1 MSHFLKTPGRIMRW
15 LTWLAVFLVAISII
29 GFLLLPWLARPQLEK
44 ALSSALHRPTTVAG
58 MAFNPF
64 TLQVRLDGVDVRE
77 HNKTVLSAAHMTANL
92 DWASV
97 WRRGPVLSALT
108 LDQPYVWV
116 QRVSGQQY
124 NWSDLL
130 KPSPQPKKDEGT
142 LRFALYN
149 ISLNNGRID
158 FDDRVVNKTSQV
170 TAINLGIP
178 FISSLPVY
186 VETVVEPHLAFRLNG
201 SPFDIRG
208 KTTPFENNRQT
219 TVDLKVD
226 GLDIPAYLQYV
237 PVELGL
243 RLPAAKFD
251 SQLQLVFRQEN
262 NQPQLRLT
270 GAAQLRDVNLT
281 DTQGQPLLV
290 LPRMRTVLADVRP
303 LAGVYHLQSIETEGL
318 HLTVTHAA
326 DGSLNWTR
334 ALNPP
339 GASAT
344 KAQARPAS
352 GAASAAAAEAEH
364 DEKSTTPDVQIAS
377 VALHKSRVDW
387 QDDSVKPTF
396 SASLDP
402 LDLTLQHVALA
413 GKQPATVQL
422 SASTAAGEKITQ
434 QGTLTLQPLAVE
446 SELSISALALP
457 RYQPYVAPYI
467 NGAITNGTFD
477 WHGKLHYGDGGAL
490 RVEGV
495 DTALNN
501 LRLDLTNSK
510 DGSLQIG
517 KFSLTGAA
525 FDLAEQRYHLGQ
537 VALADPVW
545 NASRGTDGQIDWT
558 RLVKPQPAMAARAH
572 SSNSSAPNKPLRVTA
587 SGIAVSNYTSR
598 FVDHQLP
605 KLPPLT
611 LKSLSLQTGPID
623 YPSATPT
630 EIKLQALGGKG
641 GKYDVSGSVANTPA
655 AGKLKLDLQNVD
667 VGYGQAYFSQW
678 LNVTVPTI
686 KVSVKGDLVFG
697 TARGFTG
704 SYKGN
709 VRVTDLYSLDKVTGE
724 DFLKWKSL
732 DVNGIDARFDPMR
745 VDIKTIS
752 LQNFYSRLVLYPD
765 GHLNLAD
772 IVIKQGQPRGQRVS
786 LTNIAANA
794 SAPQAAT
801 PTPTPAPKPGAVASA
816 PVKAPA
822 KPLPPIKIGTI
833 KLAGGNIN
841 YTDNFVKPNYT
852 ANLTDMAGTITG
864 LSSAQDAR
872 AAVDIKGSVDR
883 IAPVAVSGQLNPL
896 SQQLYLDI
904 NASVKGYEL
913 SAASTYSA
921 KYAGYGIEKGKLS
934 MDVHYQIADRQLKA
948 QNKIQLDQ
956 LTLGDKVDSPE
967 ATKLP
972 VRLALSLLTDHNG
985 QINLDL
991 PIAGSLDDPQFS
1003 VGGLI
1008 IKVIVNLLEKAV
1020 TAPFDL
1026 LASAFGGGPQF
1037 AYAPFEP
1044 GSAVLDDK
1052 AQDSLDKLQKALAD
1066 RPAIKLEITGW
1077 SDPTL
1082 DLEGLRK
1089 HMVQSRM
1096 KAIKARQLT
1105 DHGET
1110 VTDESALEIT
1120 PQEYPQLLAR
1130 VYKQARFP
1138 DKPTNLIGMDKSLP
1152 VEEMEKQLY
1161 TKLPVSDNDLRQLAV
1176 DRGLAV
1182 KNFLQQKGADAA
1194 RLYVT
1199 QPRVDGGGV
1208 EKPKDGGPRTRAA
1221 FKLG

>member
-1 MSHFLKTPGRIMRW
+1 MRW
-15 LTWLAVFLVAISII
+15 LTWLVIFLVAISII
-29 GFLLLPWLARPQLEK
+29 GFLLLPWLARPQIEK
-44 ALSSALHRPTTVAG
+44 ALTSALHRPTTIAG

-64 TLQVRLDGVDVRE
+64 TLQARLDGLDVRE
-77 HNKTVLSAAHMTANL
+77 HNKTVLSAAHITANL

-130 KPSPQPKKDEGT
+130 TSSAQPQPKKDEGT
-142 LRFALYN
+142 PRFALYN

-158 FDDRVVNKTSQV
+158 FDDRVVNKTNQV

-178 FISSLPVY
+178 FISSLPVF
-186 VETVVEPHLAFRLNG
+186 VETVVEPHLAFKLNG

-208 KTTPFENNRQT
+208 KTTPFENTRQT

-226 GLDIPAYLQYV
+226 GLDIPSYLQYV

-262 NQPQLRLT
+262 NEPQLRLT
-270 GAAQLRDVNLT
+270 GSARLRDVSLT
-281 DTQGQPLLV
+281 DAQGQPLLS
-290 LPRMRTVLADVRP
+290 LPRMNTVLADVRP
-303 LAGVYHLQSIETEGL
+303 LANVYHLQSVETEGL
-318 HLTVTHAA
+318 HVTVTRAA
-326 DGSLNWTR
+326 DGKLNWLA
-334 ALNPP
+334 ALQ
-339 GASAT
+339 AQDKSAQ
-344 KAQARPAS
+344 KAQAKT
-352 GAASAAAAEAEH
+352 ASAVASEPVSA
-364 DEKSTTPDVQIAS
+364 EKSAPPDVAVGHIALRQS
-377 VALHKSRVDW
+377 HVDW
-387 QDDSVKPTF
+387 QDNMVKPAF
-396 SASLDP
+396 STAASP
-402 LDLTLQHVALA
+402 LDITVDHLALA
-413 GKQPATVQL
+413 GKQPATIKLV
-422 SASTAAGEKITQ
+422 ASTPAGEKISQ
-434 QGTLTLQPLAVE
+434 EGTLTLQPLVVD
-446 SELSISALALP
+446 SQISIDALALA

-467 NGAITNGTFD
+467 NAAITDGTLD
-477 WHGKLHYGDGGAL
+477 WHGKLHYDDSGAL
-490 RVEGV
+490 RIEGM

-501 LRLDLTNSK
+501 VRLNLLNSK
-510 DGSLQIG
+510 EGSAQIG
-517 KFSLTGAA
+517 KFSLTGATL
-525 FDLAEQRYHLGQ
+525 DLAEQRYHLGQ

-558 RLVKPQPAMAARAH
+558 HFIKPQPAGSAH
-572 SSNSSAPNKPLRVTA
+572 AGSAKTSAPAKPLRVTA

-630 EIKLQALGGKG
+630 EVKLQAQGGKG

-655 AGKLKLDLQNVD
+655 AGKLKLNLQNVD

-697 TARGFTG
+697 TAPKFTG

-709 VRVTDLYSLDKVTGE
+709 IRISDLYSLDKVTGE

-732 DVNGIDARFDPMR
+732 DVSGIDARFEPMR
-745 VDIKTIS
+745 VDIKTVA

-786 LTNIAANA
+786 LTNIEANA
-794 SAPQAAT
+794 SAPQAVT

-822 KPLPPIKIGTI
+822 KPLPPIRIGTI

-852 ANLTDMAGTITG
+852 ANLTDMGGTITG

-956 LTLGDKVDSPE
+956 LTLGDKANSPD

-972 VRLALSLLTDHNG
+972 VKLALSLLTDHNG

-1008 IKVIVNLLEKAV
+1008 IKVIVNLLEKAI

-1044 GSAVLDDK
+1044 GSAVLDSQ
-1052 AQDSLDKLQKALAD
+1052 AQDSLAKLEKALND
-1066 RPAIKLEITGW
+1066 RPAIKMEITGW

-1105 DHGET
+1105 EHGET

-1130 VYKQARFP
+1130 VYKQAKFP
-1138 DKPTNLIGMDKSLP
+1138 DKPTNMIGMDKSLP
-1152 VEEMEKQLY
+1152 TEEMEKQLY
-1161 TKLPVSDNDLRQLAV
+1161 TKLPVSDNDLRQLAG

-1182 KNFLQQKGADAA
+1182 KNFLQQHGVDAA